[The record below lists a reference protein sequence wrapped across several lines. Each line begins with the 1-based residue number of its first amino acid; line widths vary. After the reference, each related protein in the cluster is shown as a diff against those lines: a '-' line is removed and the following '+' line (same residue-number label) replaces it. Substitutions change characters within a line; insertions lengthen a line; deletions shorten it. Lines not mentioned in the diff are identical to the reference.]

1 MKQVIVLR
9 RDLQMSTRKLTV
21 QACHASVAA
30 VLGAKKDALESW
42 NVEGQTKIVLEVNS
56 LAELHNL
63 KTRCEQVGILNVLI
77 SDAGRTELAPGA
89 ITALAI
95 GPADDLLIDKI
106 TGSTPLLT

>member
-42 NVEGQTKIVLEVNS
+42 NVEGQTKIVLEVN
-56 LAELHNL
+56 
-63 KTRCEQVGILNVLI
+63 
-77 SDAGRTELAPGA
+77 
-89 ITALAI
+89 
-95 GPADDLLIDKI
+95 
-106 TGSTPLLT
+106 